1 MPGAP
6 AGAPCDR
13 PPSGPPDAAPGAAYG
28 GVVPAPAWFD
38 ELPLEPGPPW
48 HSMGTRAL
56 PASTLGGDGG
66 GDVVEQLD
74 RKRALLVSARSV
86 VSVRLDRPD
95 VAAAEGEAATVAVAS
110 RPVDPPPPGAWTA
123 LERAALAV
131 PDDLCLLVEREGH
144 WRLDSGVVC
153 FPSLWRLSD
162 KIGRPLAE
170 IHEPVPAYAEEL
182 ATRVDRLVSRLRV
195 DRPVWRRNWF
205 VHHDP
210 ELHQP
215 APGPPPDPAP
225 AAPEGLWLR
234 SERQTLRRLPVTG
247 AVLFTIRTQQVP
259 LRVVADRPDVAA
271 VMASVVEAWPDRL
284 ARYRGATHWR
294 EPVVAWLRSIGG
306 AG

>member
-1 MPGAP
+1 M
-6 AGAPCDR
+6 
-13 PPSGPPDAAPGAAYG
+13 
-28 GVVPAPAWFD
+28 PAPTWLD

-56 PASTLGGDGG
+56 AASTRDDGD
-66 GDVVEQLD
+66 DVDEQLA
-74 RKRALLVSARSV
+74 RKRELLVVARSV
-86 VSVRLDRPD
+86 VSARLDRPD
-95 VAAAEGEAATVAVAS
+95 VAAAEEEAAGLLIA
-110 RPVDPPPPGAWTA
+110 DPRADALPAGEWTA

-131 PDDLCLLVEREGH
+131 PDDLCLLIEREGH
-144 WRLDSGVVC
+144 WRLDSAVVC

-162 KIGRPLAE
+162 KMGRPLAE
-170 IHEPVPAYAEEL
+170 IHEPVPAYVEEL
-182 ATRVDRLVSRLRV
+182 ATRVDRLVSRLRA

-215 APGPPPDPAP
+215 APSAPEDPSPAP
-225 AAPEGLWLR
+225 PEGLWLR

-259 LRVVADRPDVAA
+259 LRAVADRADVAGA
-271 VMASVVEAWPDRL
+271 MASVVEAWPDRL
-284 ARYRGATHWR
+284 ARYRGATGWR
-294 EPVVAWLRSIGG
+294 EPVVAWLRSVGG